1 MGRGHKGLESQVCAF
16 GFRSFGPPEEFIFC
30 ASRRV
35 YLLCLTLLFL
45 VGRAV
50 DLCSLPAGAPS
61 EERGEAVFCFSA
73 TPRTFVTTRHVR
85 GAKSNSR
92 ASLVA
97 PQGHCC
103 GAGLVS
109 GPGTSRAAGTSGAA
123 HRATEAV
130 KLRNSVS
137 AFDLG
142 CRLMAL
148 HSLCTSS
155 YSHVLESL
163 II

>member
-1 MGRGHKGLESQVCAF
+1 MLPGGGEWGGGHKGLESQVCAF

-97 PQGHCC
+97 PQGDCC

-109 GPGTSRAAGTSGAA
+109 GPGTSACCRDERSSTPS
-123 HRATEAV
+123 HRSSETKE
-130 KLRNSVS
+130 
-137 AFDLG
+137 LG
-142 CRLMAL
+142 
-148 HSLCTSS
+148 
-155 YSHVLESL
+155 
-163 II
+163 